1 MTVDDR
7 GMKRVGVAA
16 RVVFALIAAPAAAA
30 DWSQAQP
37 VTVVASDYHFSPDK
51 LAFKRGTPY
60 RLHIENRG
68 KEMHEFTAPEFFKA
82 AEIAD
87 PAVLNPD
94 RTEIV
99 LQPGEAKDLYFVPQ
113 QTGRFPLTC
122 ADHDWTGMVGEIT
135 VE

>member
-1 MTVDDR
+1 
-7 GMKRVGVAA
+7 MKRVGVAA
-16 RVVFALIAAPAAAA
+16 LVVFALIAAPAAAA
-30 DWSQAQP
+30 DWSQAQL
-37 VTVVASDYHFSPDK
+37 VTVVASDYHFSPDR
-51 LAFKRGTPY
+51 LVFKRGTAY

-68 KEMHEFTAPEFFKA
+68 KEMHEFTAPDFFKA

-113 QTGRFPLTC
+113 QAGRFPLIC